1 MKQICVVGVGYV
13 GLVTAACFADLGN
26 RVIALDIS
34 EEKINGLKNGEMPI
48 YEPGLKELVDRNVEA
63 GRLSFTTSYKK
74 SMDGTEYV
82 FIAVGTPSGV
92 DGEADLRHV
101 ASAAKTIA
109 REMQSPLI
117 IINKSTVPVG
127 TGDWV
132 ADIVKEHQPEPIDFS
147 VVSCPEFL
155 REGAAISDFMN
166 PHRTVLGS
174 LDREA
179 AEKVAQLHLPLRAP
193 IVITDL
199 RTAEMI
205 KYASNAFLATKISF
219 INEIANI
226 CEELGADVKEVAVGM
241 GYDKRIGSLFLDAGL
256 GYGGSCFPKDVK
268 ALSYMAAEKGRH
280 PQLLHAVMEI
290 NDDRRPMAVNR
301 ITEMLGGVK
310 GKRIGLLGLSFKPNT
325 DDMREA
331 PSIDVANSLLAAG
344 ATVRAFDPVA
354 MEVARSILPEVE
366 MFPDVYSMADK
377 CDALM
382 VMTDW
387 NEFKHLDLNRI
398 CGLLKQPVL
407 FDGRNIY
414 DPETMSKLGFHYR
427 GLGRG
432 YDGRKAKRQQRV
444 ELAPA

>member
-1 MKQICVVGVGYV
+1 
-13 GLVTAACFADLGN
+13 
-26 RVIALDIS
+26 
-34 EEKINGLKNGEMPI
+34 
-48 YEPGLKELVDRNVEA
+48 
-63 GRLSFTTSYKK
+63 
-74 SMDGTEYV
+74 
-82 FIAVGTPSGV
+82 
-92 DGEADLRHV
+92 
-101 ASAAKTIA
+101 
-109 REMQSPLI
+109 
-117 IINKSTVPVG
+117 
-127 TGDWV
+127 
-132 ADIVKEHQPEPIDFS
+132 
-147 VVSCPEFL
+147 
-155 REGAAISDFMN
+155 
-166 PHRTVLGS
+166 
-174 LDREA
+174 
-179 AEKVAQLHLPLRAP
+179 
-193 IVITDL
+193 
-199 RTAEMI
+199 
-205 KYASNAFLATKISF
+205 
-219 INEIANI
+219 
-226 CEELGADVKEVAVGM
+226 
-241 GYDKRIGSLFLDAGL
+241 
-256 GYGGSCFPKDVK
+256 
-268 ALSYMAAEKGRH
+268 MAAEKGRH